1 VRARQPRRRQAPCFI
16 SGRPPC
22 KFSARCSSSSTS
34 LPVHQRPSLH
44 PGQQRPPA
52 TKPRPASFPADR
64 RPLLVA
70 SKARPCFS
78 PTPLRLK
85 VHHKHATTTPLR
97 AALRRPRASAKRRV
111 AGSAPPQVR
120 RPPRAAGSVRARR
133 QQRTLALS
141 VSVSVS
147 DYVVYVFVHV
157 SAHGTPE
164 CLRARLPPSQ
174 MHSTTPSA
182 SSDSRSWRQ
191 LAVSPSNL
199 ERVFVTVRP
208 VYVVCSTAA
217 MQVASSKFFSLLV
230 QYRRSTPAGRLF
242 LVSCSN

>member
-52 TKPRPASFPADR
+52 TKPRAAFLPRRSTPA
-64 RPLLVA
+64 
-70 SKARPCFS
+70 AR
-78 PTPLRLK
+78 RLK
-85 VHHKHATTTPLR
+85 GASLFRSNSAASQGSSQACNDDPLR

-217 MQVASSKFFSLLV
+217 MQAASSKFFSMLV
-230 QYRRSTPAGRLF
+230 QYRRSRPAGRLF